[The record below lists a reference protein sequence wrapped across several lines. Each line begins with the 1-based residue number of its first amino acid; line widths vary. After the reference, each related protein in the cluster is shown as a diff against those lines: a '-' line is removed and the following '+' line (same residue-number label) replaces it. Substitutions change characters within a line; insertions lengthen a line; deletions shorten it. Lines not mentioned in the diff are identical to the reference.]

1 MMFHR
6 LGSINKNQRGFTI
19 VELLVAILITAIIG
33 GAVTTA
39 IFQVFTGNARTS
51 NHMTAVRQVQE
62 AGYWVS
68 RDTQMAQ
75 NIYTENL
82 TGSDKLKLNRTK
94 WDGSTENVTYS
105 IVSGQLWRYSE
116 NATSG
121 TPPLTTVSTSVIAQL
136 IDPTATS
143 CNFTNGVLVFTVKA
157 TVGTGSQQGSETR
170 VYEVVPR
177 PSR

>member
-6 LGSINKNQRGFTI
+6 LGSIDKNQKGFTL
-19 VELLVAILITAIIG
+19 VELLIALAITAVIAG
-33 GAVTTA
+33 SVTTA

-51 NHMTAVRQVQE
+51 NHMTAVRQVQN

-68 RDTQMAQ
+68 HDTQMAQ
-75 NIYTENL
+75 NIYTANL
-82 TGSDKLKLNRTK
+82 TGSDKLKLNRTR

-116 NATSG
+116 NTSSG
-121 TPPLTTVSTSVIAQL
+121 TPPVTTVSTSVVAQY

-143 CNFTNGVLVFTVKA
+143 YNFTNDLLIFTVKA
-157 TVGTGSQQGSETR
+157 TVGSAGSQQGSETR

-177 PSR
+177 PY